1 MWESVIQALCLL
13 LIIEGMAP
21 FANPKRWRR
30 VVTTMAAIKDD
41 QLRYFGLASMLLGL
55 AVLCLL

>member
-1 MWESVIQALCLL
+1 
-13 LIIEGMAP
+13 MAP

-30 VVTTMAAIKDD
+30 VVTSIAAIKDE